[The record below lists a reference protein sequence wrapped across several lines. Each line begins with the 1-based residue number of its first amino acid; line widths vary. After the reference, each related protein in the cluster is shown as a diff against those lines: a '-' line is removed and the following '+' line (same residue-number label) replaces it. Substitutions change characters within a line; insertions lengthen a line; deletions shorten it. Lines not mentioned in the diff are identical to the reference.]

1 MKLIVPH
8 TGEVLAK
15 DARLMRLA
23 EFLGV
28 RCEPLHLAKEVRQCA
43 EYIEKA
49 VPDENS
55 CLVINPQV
63 IREWIG
69 GDVPPELISPL
80 ILRFPYVFM
89 HALTLDPFVGD
100 MVSTVSGGKLQSV
113 QPITDVGQFYQ
124 ISSNSKDICGPFSGL
139 SFGPINPTN
148 DRVFAVTT
156 DDPTVRKLIFIAAL
170 IVGGLTALSSAW
182 AR

>member
-28 RCEPLHLAKEVRQCA
+28 RCEPLHLTKEVQQRA
-43 EYIEKA
+43 DYIEKA
-49 VPDENS
+49 IPIENS

-63 IREWIG
+63 MREWMG
-69 GDVPPELISPL
+69 GDVPSELISSFV
-80 ILRFPYVFM
+80 LRFSHVLM

-100 MVSTVSGGKLQSV
+100 MVSSLSGGKLQS
-113 QPITDVGQFYQ
+113 
-124 ISSNSKDICGPFSGL
+124 
-139 SFGPINPTN
+139 
-148 DRVFAVTT
+148 
-156 DDPTVRKLIFIAAL
+156 
-170 IVGGLTALSSAW
+170 
-182 AR
+182 